1 MERRLKIGVF
11 GAFRGMSM
19 IKVLAR
25 HPQAELT
32 AICDKAKEL
41 LERCAKESVLHDQK
55 IELYENFDDFIGHD
69 MDAVVLANYANEHA
83 PFAIRVLESGRHV
96 LSEVLPVETLSQAV
110 ALVEAVERSGKV
122 YAYAENYCYFPATM
136 EMKKL
141 YRSGRIGEFLHAEG
155 EYIHDC
161 ESIWPSITYGDK
173 DHWRNRLYSTYYC
186 THSLGPLLHITG
198 NRPVRVTGYET
209 PNVANMA
216 KYGFRGGTSGLII
229 LQMDNHAVVKSLHG
243 YLKREPSS
251 IWYSLYGTTGMMETD
266 RWDGGIE
273 RLNLFEEGSERTDVA
288 ESYKPKPAVNS
299 SLARE
304 TAGHGGSDFYPVHF
318 FLQKILGNPG
328 GEESIDVYQ
337 ALDMSVPGILAYKS
351 ICDGNRPIDMPDFR
365 KKEDRDMWRNDTFCT
380 NPLIAG
386 DALAPQC
393 SFGAPD
399 ISDAVYESVRKSW
412 EEKESRENP

>member
-1 MERRLKIGVF
+1 MAQRLKIGVF

-32 AICDKAKEL
+32 AICDKAKDL
-41 LERCAKESVLHDQK
+41 LDGCAKESVLHDQK
-55 IELYENFDDFIGHD
+55 ISLYESFDEFLKHD
-69 MDAVVLANYANEHA
+69 LDAVVLANYANEHA
-83 PFAIRVLESGRHV
+83 PFAVRVLDSGRHV

-110 ALVEAVERSGKV
+110 ALVEAVERNGKV

-141 YRSGRIGEFLHAEG
+141 YRSGRIGEFLHGEG

-161 ESIWPSITYGDK
+161 ESIWPSITYGER

-209 PNVANMA
+209 PNVQNMA
-216 KYGFRGGTSGLII
+216 KYGFRGGTSGMIVM
-229 LQMDNHAVVKSLHG
+229 QMDNKAVVKSLHG

-251 IWYSLYGTTGMMETD
+251 IWYSLYGTKGMVETD

-273 RLNLFEEGSERTDVA
+273 RLNLFEEGSASTDTA
-288 ESYKPKPAVNS
+288 TSYRPKPVADS
-299 SLARE
+299 DLARE

-318 FLQKILGNPG
+318 FLQKILGESG

-337 ALDMSVPGILAYKS
+337 ALDMAIPGILAYKS
-351 ICDGNRPIDMPDFR
+351 ILNGNIPYEVPDFR
-365 KKEDRDMWRNDTFCT
+365 KKESRAAYRNDHFCT
-380 NPLIAG
+380 NPDIAG
-386 DALAPQC
+386 SQLAPQC
-393 SFGAPD
+393 SFGVPD
-399 ISDAVYESVRKSW
+399 ISDAVYEDVRKAW
-412 EEKESRENP
+412 EAKSRH

>member
-1 MERRLKIGVF
+1 MDRRLKIGVF

-32 AICDKAKEL
+32 AICDKSREL
-41 LERCAKESVLHDQK
+41 LDGCAKESVLHGQK
-55 IELYENFDDFIGHD
+55 IALYESFDDFLAHD
-69 MDAVVLANYANEHA
+69 LDAVVLANYANEHA
-83 PFAIRVLESGRHV
+83 PFAIRVLESGRHA

-141 YRSGRIGEFLHAEG
+141 YRSGRLGEFLHGEG
-155 EYIHDC
+155 EYVHDC
-161 ESIWPSITYGDK
+161 ESIWPSITYGEK

-198 NRPVRVTGYET
+198 NRPARVTGYET
-209 PNVANMA
+209 PNVPNMA
-216 KYGFRGGTSGLII
+216 KYGFRGGTSGMIVM
-229 LQMDNHAVVKSLHG
+229 QMDNKAVVKSLHG

-251 IWYSLYGTTGMMETD
+251 IWYALYGTKGMVETD

-273 RLNLFEEGSERTDVA
+273 RLHLYEEGSASSDVA
-288 ESYKPKPAVNS
+288 SSYKPKPAVDS
-299 SLARE
+299 ALARE

-318 FLQKILGNPG
+318 FLKKILGEAG

-351 ICDGNRPIDMPDFR
+351 ILDGNKPYDMPDFR
-365 KKEDRDMWRNDTFCT
+365 NAADRDAWRDDTFCT
-380 NPLIAG
+380 NPRIAG
-386 DALAPQC
+386 GQLADQC
-393 SFGAPD
+393 SFGVPV
-399 ISDAVYESVRKSW
+399 ISDEVYAEVRKKW
-412 EEKESRENP
+412 EGRDRR